1 MDDVKK
7 TWLNA
12 FISIVATAIL
22 SIVLTAF
29 SAYVALQTMRET
41 VNVMKKE
48 QEIIR
53 TKVDILQIT
62 IERKVDRKTLDECL
76 TRIDNKLEKNTELL
90 IKINKGL

>member
-1 MDDVKK
+1 MDDIKK
-7 TWLNA
+7 TWRNA

-22 SIVLTAF
+22 SIILTAF
-29 SAYVALQTMRET
+29 SAYVTLETMRET

-53 TKVDILQIT
+53 TKVDILQVT

>member
-1 MDDVKK
+1 M
-7 TWLNA
+7 
-12 FISIVATAIL
+12 
-22 SIVLTAF
+22 
-29 SAYVALQTMRET
+29 QET
-41 VNVMKKE
+41 VKVIKKE

>member
-7 TWLNA
+7 TWRNA

-29 SAYVALQTMRET
+29 SAYVALQTMQET
-41 VNVMKKE
+41 VNVIKKE

-53 TKVDILQIT
+53 SKVDILQVT
-62 IERKVDRKTLDECL
+62 IERKVDRRTLDDL
-76 TRIDNKLEKNTELL
+76 LKQFDHKLDKNTELL
-90 IKINKGL
+90 IKIHKGL

>member
-7 TWLNA
+7 TWRNA
-12 FISIVATAIL
+12 FISIVATAVL
-22 SIVLTAF
+22 SIILTAF
-29 SAYVALQTMRET
+29 SSYVALQTMQET
-41 VNVMKKE
+41 MKVIKKE

-53 TKVDILQIT
+53 SKVDMLQIT

>member
-7 TWLNA
+7 IWRNA

-29 SAYVALQTMRET
+29 SAYVALQTMQET
-41 VNVMKKE
+41 VNVIKKE

-53 TKVDILQIT
+53 SKVDILQVT
-62 IERKVDRKTLDECL
+62 IERKVDRKTLDDL
-76 TRIDNKLEKNTELL
+76 LKQFDHKLDKNTELL
-90 IKINKGL
+90 IKIHKGL

>member
-7 TWLNA
+7 TWRNA

-29 SAYVALQTMRET
+29 SAYVALQTMQET
-41 VNVMKKE
+41 VNVIKKE

-53 TKVDILQIT
+53 SKVDILQVT
-62 IERKVDRKTLDECL
+62 IERKVDRRTLDDL
-76 TRIDNKLEKNTELL
+76 LKQFDHKLDKNTELL
-90 IKINKGL
+90 IKIHKEL

>member
-1 MDDVKK
+1 MDDIKK
-7 TWLNA
+7 TWRNA

-29 SAYVALQTMRET
+29 SAYVALETMRET

-76 TRIDNKLEKNTELL
+76 TRIDNKLEKNMELL
-90 IKINKGL
+90 IKINKGR

>member
-7 TWLNA
+7 TWRNA

-29 SAYVALQTMRET
+29 SAYVALQTMQET
-41 VNVMKKE
+41 VNVIKKE

-53 TKVDILQIT
+53 SKVDILQVT
-62 IERKVDRKTLDECL
+62 IERKVDRKTLDDL
-76 TRIDNKLEKNTELL
+76 LKQFDHKLDKNTELL
-90 IKINKGL
+90 IKIHKEL

>member
-1 MDDVKK
+1 MDDIKK
-7 TWLNA
+7 TWRNA

-22 SIVLTAF
+22 SIILTAF
-29 SAYVALQTMRET
+29 SAYVSLKTMRVT
-41 VNVMKKE
+41 VNVIEKE

-53 TKVDILQIT
+53 TKVDILQTT

-90 IKINKGL
+90 IKISKGL